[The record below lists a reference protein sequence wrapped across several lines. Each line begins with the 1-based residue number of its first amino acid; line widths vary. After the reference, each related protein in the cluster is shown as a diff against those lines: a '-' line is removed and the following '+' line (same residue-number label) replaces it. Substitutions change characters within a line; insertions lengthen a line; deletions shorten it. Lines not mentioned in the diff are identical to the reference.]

1 MAGGEARAAD
11 EPGRPAVLP
20 ATEEL
25 IARIG
30 WLIRLRWVA
39 IAGIPIFVEVGRR
52 VLPIQFHPGPL
63 YAIAAILAAY
73 NLSVSLAFPLIRA
86 HGVRRARAAKVMR
99 VPERAGGVAQFL
111 LPPLPTGLA
120 HGREAGEAA
129 LFANL
134 QITVDLIVLAV
145 LLHFA
150 GGIENPAQVFFLFHV
165 IIASMLLSR
174 PATYVHASLGLLLV
188 TAVATGE
195 LWGLL
200 PHYSLYGQWRPDAYR
215 DASLVGAQLFLLGV
229 TLYMTAYL
237 GTAIVVRL
245 RRRELEVVVLSR
257 RLAEEADHLQAAF
270 TEVSAAEKAKSQY
283 MRKVAHE
290 LRGPLG
296 TIKTALS
303 VVLRSPADALSAASR
318 ELIEMAHGRAGELAV
333 MTQALLSLARARGSK
348 TAVEHVPVDLGA
360 LAGYVL
366 EKLRLRAE
374 ERGVTVIPDIGGDL
388 REMQGEAEGLGDM
401 MSNLVENAIR
411 YTPNGGT
418 VTFRLHG
425 ARGGLVI
432 DVQDTGIG
440 IPEADLPRIFEE
452 FFRSKEAR
460 EFAPDGTG
468 LGMAIVKAVVDQ
480 HGGSISVESAP
491 GQGTHVRVELPLS
504 GAG

>member
-1 MAGGEARAAD
+1 MADGEARAAE

-39 IAGIPIFVEVGRR
+39 VAGILILVEVGRR
-52 VLPIQFHPGPL
+52 ILPLQFHLAPV
-63 YAIAAILAAY
+63 YAVAAILAVF
-73 NLSVSLAFPLIRA
+73 NLSVSLVFPRVRA
-86 HGVRRARAAKVMR
+86 RGVQRARAAAERGASEQAGKVAR
-99 VPERAGGVAQFL
+99 FL
-111 LPPLPTGLA
+111 LPPLPTGLV

-134 QITVDLIVLAV
+134 QITVDLIVLAAF
-145 LLHFA
+145 LHYA
-150 GGIENPAQVFFLFHV
+150 GGIENPVQVFFLFHV

-174 PATYVHASLGLLLV
+174 RATYLHASLGLALL
-188 TAVATGE
+188 TAVAAGE
-195 LWGLL
+195 YWGLL
-200 PHYSLYGQWRPDAYR
+200 PHYPLYSQGHADVYR
-215 DASLVGAQLFLLGV
+215 DAPIVGTQLFLLGV
-229 TLYMTAYL
+229 TLYVTAYL
-237 GTAIVVRL
+237 GTAIAVRL

-257 RLAEEADHLQAAF
+257 QLAEKADRLQTAF

-303 VVLRSPADALSAASR
+303 VVLRSPADVVTEAAR
-318 ELIEMAHGRAGELAV
+318 ELIEMARGRAGELAV
-333 MTQALLSLARARGSK
+333 MTAELLMLARARGSK
-348 TAVEHVPVDLGA
+348 TAVEHGPVDLA
-360 LAGYVL
+360 AVAGHVL

-374 ERGVTVIPDIGGDL
+374 ERGVVVAREIGGDV
-388 REMQGEAEGLGDM
+388 REMQGDAEGLGDM

-411 YTPNGGT
+411 YTPTGGT

-425 ARGGLVI
+425 GRTGLVI

-480 HGGSISVESAP
+480 HGGTISVRSTP
-491 GQGTHVRVELPLS
+491 GQGTCVRVELPLS
-504 GAG
+504 GAA